1 LSGTSCE
8 EVLAEVELYIDGEL
22 EKGRALHLADHLATC
37 SPCLRRAE
45 FRAKLKEIVRR
56 KCHTETPE
64 HLVVQ
69 IRTIIRS
76 NRDDLPR

>member
-1 LSGTSCE
+1 MSGISCE

-22 EKGRALHLADHLATC
+22 GKVRALHLANHLATC
-37 SPCLRRAE
+37 SPCLHRAE

-64 HLVVQ
+64 HLVMQ
-69 IRTIIRS
+69 IRTIIRT
-76 NRDDLPR
+76 NLDDPPR